1 MHGEASDF
9 YRSPDEYPWE
19 GRNSFNSGIFVIL
32 KKLWTLNY
40 RSPLLSSQ
48 FLPALMLKSSLTV
61 YIFFGLYPF
70 QSLHWLGNISLYP
83 FWQQR
88 SVFFN
93 IHSSHP
99 YKTLF
104 GNIIKVF
111 LDKIQRYNELKYR
124 GTKGVLNHVRIYK
137 ENFIIIYM

>member
-1 MHGEASDF
+1 MVN
-9 YRSPDEYPWE
+9 P
-19 GRNSFNSGIFVIL
+19 N
-32 KKLWTLNY
+32 K
-40 RSPLLSSQ
+40 PLHISVRVLSSSPCID
-48 FLPALMLKSSLTV
+48 LATYLCTLSDNK
-61 YIFFGLYPF
+61 
-70 QSLHWLGNISLYP
+70 
-83 FWQQR
+83 R
-88 SVFFN
+88 SVLFN

-137 ENFIIIYM
+137 ENFIISEQLNTDTDQKIYIQSNLI